1 MLISTSWHKLGDSM
15 ELDSKELELVRSALY
30 THLKWVKRCDFQAL
44 AIETSELLHKVSS
57 AITFDKVS
65 K

>member
-1 MLISTSWHKLGDSM
+1 MASM
-15 ELDSKELELVRSALY
+15 ELNDKDLELVRSALY

-44 AIETSELLHKVSS
+44 AIETSDLLHRVSS
-57 AITFDKVS
+57 AITFNKVS